1 MVTCS
6 PRISHIFLK
15 TNEIM
20 KAVSPHFI
28 ELPYNPPT
36 SLMQFLDS
44 YYQLYLIF
52 FQTLNQETQL
62 KVSLKQSIK

>member
-1 MVTCS
+1 
-6 PRISHIFLK
+6 
-15 TNEIM
+15 M